1 MPSDRSAAQLY
12 TDAKDGQVPPEL
24 PIEVGDSGLELEYD
38 IVVYLPTKREYHVEL
53 EIISISKA
61 KPNIAF

>member
-1 MPSDRSAAQLY
+1 MPSDQFTDQLY
-12 TDAKDGQVPPEL
+12 TDAKEGQVPPEL
-24 PIEVGDSGLELEYD
+24 PIEVGASGLELEYD
-38 IVVYLPTKREYHVEL
+38 IVVYLPPKREYHVEL